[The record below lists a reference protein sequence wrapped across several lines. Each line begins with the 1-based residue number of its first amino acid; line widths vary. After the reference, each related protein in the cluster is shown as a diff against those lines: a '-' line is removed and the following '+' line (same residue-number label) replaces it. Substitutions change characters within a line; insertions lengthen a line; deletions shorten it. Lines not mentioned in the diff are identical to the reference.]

1 MGVSGLWDILKAQGA
16 VKCKVGSQPGEYG
29 AICKELEGKVVAV
42 DLSPWLM
49 QASSAAFMGHR
60 EAVLALR
67 RLKTRRKMYDAC
79 SRRAI
84 AGGCGALSL
93 ALQTC

>member
-49 QASSAAFMGHR
+49 QASSAAFIGHR
-60 EAVLALR
+60 EAMLALR
-67 RLKTRRKMYDAC
+67 RLIIPRKLYDAC
-79 SRRAI
+79 YNRAV
-84 AGGCGALSL
+84 AYCSGALSL
-93 ALQTC
+93 AVQTW